1 MKLDLEQLKTLIDGG
16 DKVAVETYVKTAIEK
31 ADMDALVSINSDVR
45 SYVDSAKDKHHE
57 TALQTYKEKEVPK
70 LIDAAVKEVTKGT
83 ELTDEQKRIAALEQQ
98 VAESQAKEAQALL
111 RAELTPLATEAKI
124 PSKVLDLIVQNGGDD
139 AKTLF
144 EAVKAEQESTLKALV
159 DDTFKGAGR
168 QPGADGGGGGATGS
182 FGEELAKSTN
192 AQQASIEA
200 QSHYF

>member
-31 ADMDALVSINSDVR
+31 TDMDALVSINSDVR

-70 LIDAAVKEVTKGT
+70 LIDAAVKEATKGA
-83 ELTDEQKRIAALEQQ
+83 ELTDDQKRIAALEQQ

-124 PSKVLDLIVQNGGDD
+124 PTKVLDLIVQAGDD
-139 AKTLF
+139 AKDLF

-168 QPGADGGGGGATGS
+168 QPGADGGGGGTTGS
-182 FGEELAKSTN
+182 FGEELAKTTN